1 MILIGGALTY
11 FNDSLVSEIADVVYR
26 GDLGEKFLEQL
37 SAIDHRMSKE
47 EMVSTLETEH
57 QETIF
62 LIAWVKA
69 LLSVRIRSSE
79 TGIS

>member
-37 SAIDHRMSKE
+37 SAIDHRMTKRRW
-47 EMVSTLETEH
+47 
-57 QETIF
+57 F
-62 LIAWVKA
+62 
-69 LLSVRIRSSE
+69 LLSRQNTRKRFF
-79 TGIS
+79 